1 MQKMKRILLT
11 STFSFLVGFV
21 AMAQSKAG
29 AKKQK
34 NVTQKEVDVQKQ
46 TTSPSVKTQEEKL
59 KLDAARLERERQENT
74 KAAALVDD
82 RNK

>member
-34 NVTQKEVDVQKQ
+34 NVTQKEVNVQKQ

-59 KLDAARLERERQENT
+59 KLDAARLEREKQANA
-74 KAAALVDD
+74 KAAFLVDD